1 MPLCSLD
8 LKVISTTVFRALQL
22 RGGGAQ
28 SLQGAENNWEK
39 SVAYIF

>member
-22 RGGGAQ
+22 RGGAQ